1 MTREYI
7 ASANTV
13 EEAFELACQELGVA
27 PDEISS
33 REVLKLPKKGL
44 FGKIKQ
50 QAQVKVTVEDE
61 EPVKPAAPVKA
72 PAPAPVKAEAPAP
85 KKPAAPK
92 APEKPAPKKEVAKAA
107 APAAPAA
114 PEKPA
119 APAAP
124 VAVEAPAASVAP
136 AETAAPAEPQL
147 SEEELEDIEPK
158 IEIARAYL
166 SEIFEKMGAGDVT
179 MEFTKA
185 EDRTVIIH
193 LNGDSIGSVIGK
205 RGETLDSLQYLVCLV
220 ANRLRRRE
228 GDYVRFTMNAGNYRE
243 KREETLRALA
253 ARMAKKALKT
263 GRPVAL
269 EPMNPYER
277 RIIHAVI
284 TDIEGVTSKSTGEEP
299 NRKVII
305 KPTRT
310 EGAERDRSRGRGGRS
325 RRDGDRRGPRRER
338 SDRGERPERAERPA
352 RPEGEESAAPRETAP
367 KEPVRRE
374 AKKLDDDFKLYGKIE
389 L

>member
-13 EEAFELACQELGVA
+13 EEAFELACRELGIQ
-27 PDEISS
+27 PDEVSS

-50 QAQVKVTVEDE
+50 QAQVKVVVED
-61 EPVKPAAPVKA
+61 
-72 PAPAPVKAEAPAP
+72 PAPAVVPQRD
-85 KKPAAPK
+85 
-92 APEKPAPKKEVAKAA
+92 
-107 APAAPAA
+107 
-114 PEKPA
+114 EKPA
-119 APAAP
+119 AQPVEKASKAAAKPEAKPQPKPEVKPATVQQKEEP
-124 VAVEAPAASVAP
+124 KVLEAVEEEPVQP
-136 AETAAPAEPQL
+136 AETSAQL
-147 SEEELEDIEPK
+147 TEEEIADIEPK
-158 IEIARAYL
+158 IEIAKAYL

-185 EDRTVIIH
+185 PDRTVIIH
-193 LNGDSIGSVIGK
+193 LDGDSIGSVIGK

-277 RIIHAVI
+277 RIIHAVV
-284 TDIEGVTSKSTGEEP
+284 TDIEGVTSKSNGEEP

-305 KPTRT
+305 KPTRPEPR
-310 EGAERDRSRGRGGRS
+310 EGGRGRREGGRMRRGGR
-325 RRDGDRRGPRRER
+325 RDSEPRQ
-338 SDRGERPERAERPA
+338 
-352 RPEGEESAAPRETAP
+352 PREMNESVQSSAGEAAVREPAP
-367 KEPVRRE
+367 HRE
-374 AKKLDDDFKLYGKIE
+374 AKKLDDSVKLYGKIE

>member
-7 ASANTV
+7 ASANTIDEAV
-13 EEAFELACQELGVA
+13 EIACRELGIQK
-27 PDEISS
+27 DDISS
-33 REVLKLPKKGL
+33 QEVLKLPKKGL

-50 QAQVKVTVEDE
+50 QAQVRVVVEDE
-61 EPVKPAAPVKA
+61 SRPS
-72 PAPAPVKAEAPAP
+72 
-85 KKPAAPK
+85 
-92 APEKPAPKKEVAKAA
+92 A

-114 PEKPA
+114 KPVAPAKPAEKTTEKPA

-124 VAVEAPAASVAP
+124 QKPVPAAKPAAPAASAAPVAP
-136 AETAAPAEPQL
+136 VASQPAAEKAPEAPVQL
-147 SEEELEDIEPK
+147 TEEELADIEPK

-166 SEIFEKMGAGDVT
+166 SEIFEKMGAGDVK
-179 MEFTKA
+179 MEFVKA
-185 EDRTVIIH
+185 PDRTVVIH
-193 LNGDSIGSVIGK
+193 LDGESIGSVIGK

-253 ARMAKKALKT
+253 TRMAKKALKT

-305 KPTRT
+305 KPTRSESR
-310 EGAERDRSRGRGGRS
+310 EGREGRS
-325 RRDGDRRGPRRER
+325 RRDGRGPRRER
-338 SDRGERPERAERPA
+338 GPRRDREPRENRDGLREGRPAESTGAEEQTSERPA
-352 RPEGEESAAPRETAP
+352 QPAPH
-367 KEPVRRE
+367 RE
-374 AKKLDDDFKLYGKIE
+374 AVKLDDSVKLYGKIE